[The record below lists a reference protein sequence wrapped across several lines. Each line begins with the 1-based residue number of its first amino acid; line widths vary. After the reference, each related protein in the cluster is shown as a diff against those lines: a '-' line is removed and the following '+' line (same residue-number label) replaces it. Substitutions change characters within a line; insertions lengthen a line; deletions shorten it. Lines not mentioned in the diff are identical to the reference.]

1 MNRIE
6 AAFRTKP
13 IFMPYF
19 PLGYP
24 DLDTSINVIEALAK
38 NGADLIEVGLSFSDP
53 LADGPVIQKAT
64 QVALEKGVTVRK
76 SLEAVKELRQRGVA
90 IPLVLMGYY
99 NPMLA
104 YGLEKFI
111 CDARDAGAD
120 GFIIPDLPVEE
131 SEEFTSAL
139 RGATVGRVDGDGFP
153 PSYRDQGSTV
163 ASSPKGEAQVDSG
176 ERASTARRSAHEVPA
191 PLREGGGIPLIQM
204 LAPTT
209 SDERMEMIARN
220 AQGFIYLVSVT
231 GVTGERQSIS
241 EDLAELIQRVREHTT
256 VPVCVGFGI
265 STPAQAKQVG
275 ALADGVIV
283 GSACVKTIGAS
294 ETPVETAKQFAAEFQ
309 RALS

>member
-6 AAFRTKP
+6 NAFNNKP

-19 PLGYP
+19 PLGFP
-24 DLDTSINVIEALAK
+24 DLDTSIDVIEALAR

-76 SLEAVKELRQRGVA
+76 CLEAVREIRRRGVET
-90 IPLVLMGYY
+90 PLVLMGYY

-104 YGLEKFI
+104 YGLERFVG
-111 CDARDAGAD
+111 DAVDAGAD

-131 SEEFTSAL
+131 SDEFMSAL
-139 RGATVGRVDGDGFP
+139 SGTTR
-153 PSYRDQGSTV
+153 QGSPVET
-163 ASSPKGEAQVDSG
+163 QVEG
-176 ERASTARRSAHEVPA
+176 VNRPSTTHPERSAQDRD
-191 PLREGGGIPLIQM
+191 LPLIQM

-209 SDERMEMIARN
+209 PNERMEMIARN
-220 AQGFIYLVSVT
+220 ARGFVYLVSVT
-231 GVTGERQSIS
+231 GVTGERKSIS
-241 EDLAELIQRVREHTT
+241 EGLGELIARVRAHSS

-265 STPAQAKQVG
+265 STPGQARQVG

-283 GSACVKTIGAS
+283 GSACVKTIGES
-294 ETPVETAKQFAAEFQ
+294 EKPVEAAKEFARCFAE
-309 RALS
+309 ALR

>member
-6 AAFRTKP
+6 AAFKNKP

-24 DLDTSINVIEALAK
+24 DLNTSIDVIEALAN

-64 QVALEKGVTVRK
+64 QVALEKGITIRK
-76 SLEAVKELRQRGVA
+76 SLEAVKELRTRGVD
-90 IPLVLMGYY
+90 IPLVFMGYY

-104 YGLEKFI
+104 YGLERFVR
-111 CDARDAGAD
+111 DAIDAGAD
-120 GFIIPDLPVEE
+120 GFIIPDLPPEE
-131 SEEFTSAL
+131 AEEFVSAL
-139 RGATVGRVDGDGFP
+139 SEATAGRVDSTSL
-153 PSYRDQGSTV
+153 SYRDQESAV
-163 ASSPKGEAQVDSG
+163 EAQTDGVN
-176 ERASTARRSAHEVPA
+176 RASTASETRTRS
-191 PLREGGGIPLIQM
+191 PLSPISLIQM

-209 SDERMEMIARN
+209 SNERMERIARN

-231 GVTGERQSIS
+231 GVTGERKSLS
-241 EDLAELIQRVREHTT
+241 EGLGDLIQRVREHTN

-265 STPAQAKQVG
+265 STPEQARQVS

-283 GSACVKTIGAS
+283 GSACVKAIGGS
-294 ETPVETAKQFAAEFQ
+294 ETPVETAKQFAAEF
-309 RALS
+309 RSALREVRP

>member
-1 MNRIE
+1 ME
-6 AAFRTKP
+6 AAFKNKP

-24 DLDTSINVIEALAK
+24 DLDTSIDIVEALAR

-76 SLEAVKELRQRGVA
+76 SIEAVKELRRRGVE

-104 YGLEKFI
+104 YGLEEFVR
-111 CDARDAGAD
+111 DAVEAGAD
-120 GFIIPDLPVEE
+120 GFIVPDLPIEE
-131 SEEFTSAL
+131 SEEFSSAL
-139 RGATVGRVDGDGFP
+139 SGVSRQANAV
-153 PSYRDQGSTV
+153 
-163 ASSPKGEAQVDSG
+163 EAQVDDG
-176 ERASTARRSAHEVPA
+176 KRASTALQA
-191 PLREGGGIPLIQM
+191 IPLIQM

-209 SDERMEMIARN
+209 PDERMEMIARN

-231 GVTGERQSIS
+231 GVTGERKSLS
-241 EDLAELIQRVREHTT
+241 EGLGPLIQRVRDHTA

-265 STPAQAKQVG
+265 STPVQAREVG
-275 ALADGVIV
+275 KMADGVIV
-283 GSACVKTIGAS
+283 GTSCVKTIGGS
-294 ETPVETAKQFAAEFQ
+294 ENPVETAKQFAGEFQ
-309 RALS
+309 AALKETRT

>member
-6 AAFRTKP
+6 NAFRKKP

-24 DLDTSINVIEALAK
+24 DLPTSIDVIEALAK

-64 QVALEKGVTVRK
+64 QVALEKGITIRQ
-76 SLEAVKELRQRGVA
+76 SLEAVKELRDRGVD

-104 YGLEKFI
+104 YGLEKFV
-111 CDARDAGAD
+111 CDAMEAGAD
-120 GFIIPDLPVEE
+120 GFIIPDLPPEE
-131 SEEFTSAL
+131 GEEFTSAL
-139 RGATVGRVDGDGFP
+139 
-153 PSYRDQGSTV
+153 SN
-163 ASSPKGEAQVDSG
+163 ASS
-176 ERASTARRSAHEVPA
+176 ASETITRSPLSEVC
-191 PLREGGGIPLIQM
+191 LIQM

-209 SDERMEMIARN
+209 PNERMERIARN
-220 AQGFIYLVSVT
+220 AKGFIYLVSVT
-231 GVTGERQSIS
+231 GVTGARQS
-241 EDLAELIQRVREHTT
+241 LAEGLGDLIARVRQYTS

-265 STPAQAKQVG
+265 GTPEQAKEVG

-283 GSACVKTIGAS
+283 GSACVKTIGGS
-294 ETPVETAKQFAAEFQ
+294 NDPVEAARKFAKDFQ
-309 RALS
+309 SAVQ